1 MSGADVETR
10 MEAIATRIEGSQA
23 ALEAAILDQ
32 STLLRL
38 FLDRLDKLLETQAPK
53 DDSGP
58 TMQEFLAEIVLRLG
72 ENTAIL
78 RKLDRHLT
86 GGDGGQTATAYR
98 AIGVA
103 RDPHDSTVEDVPS

>member
-38 FLDRLDKLLETQAPK
+38 FLDRLDQLLESQAPK

-86 GGDGGQTATAYR
+86 GGDAGD
-98 AIGVA
+98 GVGRHQASDNA
-103 RDPHDSTVEDVPS
+103 RHLHGVTVDDVPV

>member
-10 MEAIATRIEGSQA
+10 LEAIATRIESSQA

-38 FLDRLDKLLETQAPK
+38 FLDRLDKLLESQAPK

-58 TMQEFLAEIVLRLG
+58 TMQEILAEIVLRLG

-78 RKLDRHLT
+78 RKLDRHLL
-86 GGDGGQTATAYR
+86 GGNGGPNAGGQPLSDKTR
-98 AIGVA
+98 QIHGV
-103 RDPHDSTVEDVPS
+103 TVEDAPE

>member
-58 TMQEFLAEIVLRLG
+58 TMQDFLAEIVLRLG
-72 ENTAIL
+72 ENTGVFQKRRFL
-78 RKLDRHLT
+78 LDDRRTESFRLFI
-86 GGDGGQTATAYR
+86 GLNNYR
-98 AIGVA
+98 LK
-103 RDPHDSTVEDVPS
+103 TVRPCERL

>member
-72 ENTAIL
+72 ENTGVFQKRRFL
-78 RKLDRHLT
+78 LDDRRTESFRLFI
-86 GGDGGQTATAYR
+86 GLNNYR
-98 AIGVA
+98 LK
-103 RDPHDSTVEDVPS
+103 TVRPCERL